1 MDEVEGEVF
10 GRYRLL
16 EVLRSGSTGT
26 VYKARDTMMGREV
39 AVKVLSPELAADPG
53 HRDRFQREVAVAARL
68 NDPNILPVYEA
79 GEIGGRLAVG
89 RPRPP
94 RGHRGRRRGR
104 LGGHRASA
112 PPGAGADGRDD
123 QPDRAAVHRSRGTP
137 GVAVASRDPA
147 NDRAVVVSDA
157 AHNRVV
163 KLLAH
168 STEQTD
174 LPFSGLAFPSAV
186 TLGRGGALFVVDRDN
201 EQVLKLPWKATVPT
215 VLPFVVGH
223 PDDVAVDT
231 NGNVYV
237 TDSHENHV
245 TKFVKASN
253 TSITLPFTGVDH
265 PKGIGVDTAGNVY
278 VVDAG
283 NNRVLELPPG

>member
-1 MDEVEGEVF
+1 M
-10 GRYRLL
+10 
-16 EVLRSGSTGT
+16 
-26 VYKARDTMMGREV
+26 
-39 AVKVLSPELAADPG
+39 
-53 HRDRFQREVAVAARL
+53 
-68 NDPNILPVYEA
+68 
-79 GEIGGRLAVG
+79 
-89 RPRPP
+89 
-94 RGHRGRRRGR
+94 
-104 LGGHRASA
+104 
-112 PPGAGADGRDD
+112 
-123 QPDRAAVHRSRGTP
+123 
-137 GVAVASRDPA
+137 AVASRDPA